1 MLMEAPWVETELNP
15 PLMAAAAAAA
25 AAVIADHME
34 VTFIMPRAMV
44 PMNMQV
50 MEDMPDA
57 TIALPGT
64 DLLVIQVIPMG
75 MLPLVIQQLAGQ
87 QPL

>member
-1 MLMEAPWVETELNP
+1 
-15 PLMAAAAAAA
+15 
-25 AAVIADHME
+25 
-34 VTFIMPRAMV
+34 
-44 PMNMQV
+44 